1 MPLILDPLS
10 SATQTLEALAAM
22 SSNTE
27 RMEQLSEVE
36 QNGIRAGVIQHFKV
50 AYELSRK
57 LIERWLQENLS
68 PDILETRS
76 RRDIYRLAAERGLI
90 HDVDTWDKHHKARIQ
105 TSHFYDGERAL
116 ELYRAALEFAHDA
129 RFLLRAL
136 EAQND

>member
-10 SATQTLEALAAM
+10 SATQTLEALAAL

-36 QNGIRAGVIQHFKV
+36 QNGIRAGVIQYFKV

-57 LIERWLQENLS
+57 SIERWLQENLS
-68 PDILETRS
+68 PDILENST

-90 HDVDTWDKHHKARIQ
+90 HDVDAWDKHHKARIQ
-105 TSHFYDGERAL
+105 TSHLYDGERAL
-116 ELYRAALEFAHDA
+116 DVYRAALEFTHDA
-129 RFLLRAL
+129 RFLLQAL
-136 EAQND
+136 EARND